1 MILTEN
7 KNLENQVYKFFY
19 FLDPLLALHDNNGD
33 NKDILSLGIAV
44 GLWDSESQ
52 SILSDS
58 LSL

>member
-19 FLDPLLALHDNNGD
+19 FLDPLLALHDSNGD

-44 GLWDSESQ
+44 GL
-52 SILSDS
+52 
-58 LSL
+58 